1 MADLAF
7 VAVTVT
13 FFALCLLLVRA
24 CDRIIG
30 PDDGPLDE
38 AALDPETVAR

>member
-7 VAVTVT
+7 VAVTLT
-13 FFALCLLLVRA
+13 FFALCLLLVKA

-30 PDDGPLDE
+30 PDEGLLDE
-38 AALDPETVAR
+38 DVPDLEAAAR